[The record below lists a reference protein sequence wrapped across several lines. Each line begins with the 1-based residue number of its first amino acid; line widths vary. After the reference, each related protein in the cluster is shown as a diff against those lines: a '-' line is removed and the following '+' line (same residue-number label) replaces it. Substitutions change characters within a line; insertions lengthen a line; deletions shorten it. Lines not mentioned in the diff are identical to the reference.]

1 MMLIRKEHVI
11 LVAGKP
17 SYLAVC
23 FPDVSQIGVPLP
35 ADISPQPCL
44 GPVTTTIQLVFL
56 SLKTSIVKITSTV
69 INFYILILILSFP
82 AIDY

>member
-56 SLKTSIVKITSTV
+56 SQDQYCKNYLHSDKFLHFNSNTFISC
-69 INFYILILILSFP
+69 Y
-82 AIDY
+82 

>member
-23 FPDVSQIGVPLP
+23 FPDVSQIGVHSQQTFLHSP
-35 ADISPQPCL
+35 AWDQL
-44 GPVTTTIQLVFL
+44 LQLVFL

-69 INFYILILILSFP
+69 INFCILILILSFP